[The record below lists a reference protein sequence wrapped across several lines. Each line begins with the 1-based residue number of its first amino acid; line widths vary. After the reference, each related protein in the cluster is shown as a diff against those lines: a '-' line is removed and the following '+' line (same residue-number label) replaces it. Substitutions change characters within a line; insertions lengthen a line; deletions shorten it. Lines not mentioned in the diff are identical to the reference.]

1 MSHRKEVRAKAE
13 KAQEILDYQFKDPT
27 LIEAA
32 LTHPSA
38 AEGLPINA
46 SYERLEFLG
55 DAILGAIVAQDLFRL
70 FPAKDEGELSSIE
83 TALVAGETLSEVADG
98 LGIGEC
104 IVFGESELGTEA
116 RGLHSALE
124 NVYEALVG
132 AMYLDGGFEPA
143 QAFVQRTLSPMMDG
157 ERPLRPVNAKSAL
170 QELVQRDLHCD
181 VEYKL
186 VSEEG
191 PLHAPTFTSVVRI
204 QGVRVG
210 RGSGRSKKASEAAA
224 AQHAL
229 MRLTDGTG
237 KGQVRGR
244 VLAHDFDYEEPAAEE
259 HDFDAPVV
267 VAVEQAKDPQKEPRV
282 P

>member
-1 MSHRKEVRAKAE
+1 MGSRSNEVASKAAKAE
-13 KAQEILDYQFKDPT
+13 AILDHHFTDRH

-32 LTHPSA
+32 ITHPSA
-38 AEGLPINA
+38 AEGLPVSA

-55 DAILGAIVAQDLFRL
+55 DAILGAIVAQDLFRK
-70 FPAKDEGELSSIE
+70 FPAKDEGELSEIE
-83 TALVAGETLSEVADG
+83 TALVAGETLSDVAQGLGVAD
-98 LGIGEC
+98 C

-132 AMYLDGGFEPA
+132 ALYLDGGFEPA
-143 QAFVQRTLSPMMDG
+143 QTFVQRTLSPMMDG
-157 ERPLRPVNAKSAL
+157 EKPLRPVNAKSAL

-186 VSEEG
+186 VAEEG
-191 PLHAPTFTSVVRI
+191 PEHAPTFTSVVRV

-210 RGSGRSKKASEAAA
+210 RGTGRSKKASEAAA

-229 MRLTDGTG
+229 MRLTAGTG
-237 KGQVRGR
+237 TGQVRGR
-244 VLAHDFDYEEPAAEE
+244 VLAHDFDDPAEQP
-259 HDFDAPVV
+259 DFDAPVV
-267 VAVEQAKDPQKEPRV
+267 VPAEKAPAKEPRV